1 MKLHQILAVNKGV
14 KSKEYGNI
22 TKLHKEMQKSDLI
35 LGLQRRFRPREDV
48 TGGDSNIDNFS
59 EYPDE
64 DKKIQLKIED
74 VITEA
79 QEKFASIWNSEAAK
93 DFANAKAVADLVLDA
108 DTDRPETLYKN
119 VPVSHLLYLEK
130 QLNDLF
136 TFVSNLPVLSTD
148 HNWEY
153 DAQHSHFRS
162 NVIKTLKSKKIQR
175 PIELAPATK
184 EHPAQVQL
192 VTDDVPIGVWE
203 TTHFSAAIA
212 SDRKEAMKKNVLR
225 LQKAVKYA
233 REKANAD
240 TDAPGVRIGSTLLS
254 VVFNNE

>member
-35 LGLQRRFRPREDV
+35 TGLQRRFRPREDA
-48 TGGDSNIDNFS
+48 TGDSNIDNFS

-74 VITEA
+74 VISEV
-79 QEKFASIWNSEAAK
+79 QEKFASIWNSEATK
-93 DFANAKAVADLVLDA
+93 DFANARAVADIVLDA
-108 DTDRPETLYKN
+108 DTDKPETLCKS

-130 QLNDLF
+130 QLTDLF
-136 TFVSNLPVLSTD
+136 TFVNNLPVLSTD

-153 DAQHSHFRS
+153 DDQHSHFRS
-162 NVIKTLKSKKIQR
+162 NVIKTLKSKKVQR
-175 PIELAPATK
+175 PIEMAPATK

-192 VTDDVPIGVWE
+192 VTDDVPVGVWE

-240 TDAPGVRIGSTLLS
+240 TEAPAIKIGSALLN
-254 VVFNNE
+254 VVFGSN